1 MEPESPALGA
11 RSLTRW
17 TPRDVPVLLF
27 LKLARGTFYC
37 FMILAIFLKVQ
48 MHPKEVQLTDLS
60 QFGNKVAI
68 SESPGWEGQVDPH
81 G

>member
-1 MEPESPALGA
+1 
-11 RSLTRW
+11 
-17 TPRDVPVLLF
+17 
-27 LKLARGTFYC
+27 
-37 FMILAIFLKVQ
+37 MILAIFLKVQ